1 MASLVHPVH
10 LGDDSMN
17 VTVLAVLVVLVAI
30 CMGFLALYLK
40 DPEYI
45 WEIERRYKWHRL
57 KLEINNISSVHS
69 RTSGKGKGVSLLERG
84 QLKSSLIRSAGK
96 YDAYIKFCEDK
107 ELALPTRDDEINDM
121 IDQSLEVLDLQRA
134 LDRELDR
141 ATREYNRMRPLLE
154 ECGGEL
160 LSERLLCLEV
170 LDDAQRVVDGIARHP
185 KSFSTD
191 IGRVNAQ
198 LQTFAETRQFAE
210 AREGELKA
218 AVGGAAAGVA
228 AGAGVATLAPGALM
242 WVATTFGT
250 ASTGAAIS
258 TLSGAVAQSASL
270 AFLGGGAVAM
280 GGGGVAAG
288 EALLALAGPIGWGVA
303 GATVVATLIFHNIKV
318 RDAQKRQSEE
328 IVRVK
333 NGTEALKELRAA
345 IEQLL
350 SETRSLSK
358 RLRGQ
363 VVSCERY
370 RGRDYSSL
378 TEDEQKELG
387 ALVNNAVSLS
397 TLLNKTLG
405 DQA

>member
-1 MASLVHPVH
+1 M
-10 LGDDSMN
+10 
-17 VTVLAVLVVLVAI
+17 
-30 CMGFLALYLK
+30 
-40 DPEYI
+40 
-45 WEIERRYKWHRL
+45 
-57 KLEINNISSVHS
+57 
-69 RTSGKGKGVSLLERG
+69 
-84 QLKSSLIRSAGK
+84 
-96 YDAYIKFCEDK
+96 K
-107 ELALPTRDDEINDM
+107 ELNMMEMEN
-121 IDQSLEVLDLQRA
+121 V
-134 LDRELDR
+134 
-141 ATREYNRMRPLLE
+141 N
-154 ECGGEL
+154 GG
-160 LSERLLCLEV
+160 
-170 LDDAQRVVDGIARHP
+170 VDGGKVFGISWLSGMGAAGIA
-185 KSFSTD
+185 
-191 IGRVNAQ
+191 
-198 LQTFAETRQFAE
+198 
-210 AREGELKA
+210 A
-218 AVGGAAAGVA
+218 AVVCGM
-228 AGAGVATLAPGALM
+228 T
-242 WVATTFGT
+242 
-250 ASTGAAIS
+250 
-258 TLSGAVAQSASL
+258 
-270 AFLGGGAVAM
+270 
-280 GGGGVAAG
+280 
-288 EALLALAGPIGWGVA
+288 GPIGWGVA

>member
-1 MASLVHPVH
+1 MNITAPV
-10 LGDDSMN
+10 
-17 VTVLAVLVVLVAI
+17 ALVAAI
-30 CMGFLALYLK
+30 RKDFLALCMKFRKLV
-40 DPEYI
+40 
-45 WEIERRYKWHRL
+45 WEMVRRYKWR
-57 KLEINNISSVHS
+57 KLRPEIDNISSVHG
-69 RTSGKGKGVSLLERG
+69 RTSGNGKKVSLLERG
-84 QLKSSLIRSAGK
+84 RLKGSLTQSVDK
-96 YDAYIKFCEDK
+96 YDAYVKFCEDK

-160 LSERLLCLEV
+160 LSERLSCLEV
-170 LDDAQRVVDGIARHP
+170 LDDAQRVVNGIARHP

-218 AVGGAAAGVA
+218 AVRGAAAGVA

-250 ASTGAAIS
+250 ASTGVAIS
-258 TLSGAVAQSASL
+258 TLSGAAAQSASL

-303 GATVVATLIFHNIKV
+303 GVTLIASVIINTIRAK
-318 RDAQKRQSEE
+318 DAQKREREE
-328 IVRVK
+328 IACVK
-333 NGTEALKELRAA
+333 RGTEALKELRAA

-350 SETRSLSK
+350 SETRSLNK

-378 TEDEQKELG
+378 TEDEQTELG
-387 ALVNNAVSLS
+387 ALVNNAVTLS

-405 DQA
+405 D

>member
-1 MASLVHPVH
+1 MAPAEARNRQHQ
-10 LGDDSMN
+10 LGARQN
-17 VTVLAVLVVLVAI
+17 VRKRQEGLPARKGTAEEEP
-30 CMGFLALYLK
+30 
-40 DPEYI
+40 DPE
-45 WEIERRYKWHRL
+45 
-57 KLEINNISSVHS
+57 
-69 RTSGKGKGVSLLERG
+69 RG
-84 QLKSSLIRSAGK
+84 
-96 YDAYIKFCEDK
+96 
-107 ELALPTRDDEINDM
+107 
-121 IDQSLEVLDLQRA
+121 QRA

-141 ATREYNRMRPLLE
+141 AKREYDEAYTLAE
-154 ECGGEL
+154 GCGKEL
-160 LSERLLCLEV
+160 LSERDSCIGVLE
-170 LDDAQRVVDGIARHP
+170 DAQQVVNSIARHP
-185 KSFSTD
+185 KSFAMD
-191 IGRVNAQ
+191 IGRVSAQ
-198 LQTFAETRQFAE
+198 CQTFADTKQFAE
-210 AREGELKA
+210 EREGELKA
-218 AVGGAAAGVA
+218 AVGGVAAGVA

-242 WVATTFGT
+242 RVATTFGS
-250 ASTGAAIS
+250 ASTGTAIS

-350 SETRSLSK
+350 SETRSLSE

>member
-1 MASLVHPVH
+1 M
-10 LGDDSMN
+10 
-17 VTVLAVLVVLVAI
+17 
-30 CMGFLALYLK
+30 
-40 DPEYI
+40 
-45 WEIERRYKWHRL
+45 
-57 KLEINNISSVHS
+57 
-69 RTSGKGKGVSLLERG
+69 SLLERG
-84 QLKSSLIRSAGK
+84 QLKSSLIRSADK

-107 ELALPTRDDEINDM
+107 ELALPARDDEINDM

-141 ATREYNRMRPLLE
+141 ATREYNRMQS
-154 ECGGEL
+154 CGGEL
-160 LSERLLCLEV
+160 LSERLSCLEV
-170 LDDAQRVVDGIARHP
+170 LDDAQRVVNGIARHP

-198 LQTFAETRQFAE
+198 LQTFAETQQFAE

-228 AGAGVATLAPGALM
+228 AGAGVATLAPEALM

-258 TLSGAVAQSASL
+258 TLSGAAAQSASL

-303 GATVVATLIFHNIKV
+303 GATVVATLIFHGIKV

-333 NGTEALKELRAA
+333 NSTEALKELRAA

>member
-1 MASLVHPVH
+1 
-10 LGDDSMN
+10 MN
-17 VTVLAVLVVLVAI
+17 VTALGDLVAAI
-30 CMGFLALYLK
+30 RTGFLALYAKIRKLA
-40 DPEYI
+40 
-45 WEIERRYKWHRL
+45 WEIERRYKWRQL
-57 KLEINNISSVHS
+57 RPEIDNISSVHD
-69 RTSGKGKGVSLLERG
+69 RTSGSGKKVSLLEKGR
-84 QLKSSLIRSAGK
+84 LKKSLTQSADK
-96 YDAYIKFCEDK
+96 YDEYSKFCEDK
-107 ELALPTRDDEINDM
+107 GLALPARDDEINEM

-141 ATREYNRMRPLLE
+141 AKREYDEAYTLAE
-154 ECGGEL
+154 GCGKEL
-160 LSERLLCLEV
+160 LSERDSCIGVLE
-170 LDDAQRVVDGIARHP
+170 DAQQVVNSIARHP
-185 KSFSTD
+185 KSFAMD
-191 IGRVNAQ
+191 IGRVSAQ
-198 LQTFAETRQFAE
+198 CQTFADTKQFAE
-210 AREGELKA
+210 EREGELKA
-218 AVGGAAAGVA
+218 AVGGVAAGVA

-242 WVATTFGT
+242 RVATTFGS
-250 ASTGAAIS
+250 ASTGTAIS

-350 SETRSLSK
+350 SETRSLSE